1 LHNSIKSERNL
12 VSQNARTRGYEVDAL
27 RLGCGWSCEDLSRP
41 LVLVESCFGHAHPG
55 SIHLESVTQKAY
67 EGLLQAGARPAKYF
81 CSDVCD
87 GITQGTDAMRLSLAS
102 REVIAHAAELHGKS
116 AHADGALFV
125 SSCDK
130 AVPGH
135 LIAAARL
142 DLPTIFV
149 PGGVMSHGAS
159 FRTLESVVDAQ
170 RRLDEGR
177 IEKVARD
184 AVFRDACP
192 TAGACAFMGTA
203 CTMQIMAEA
212 LGLALPGS
220 ALCPAWSLEL
230 LRFANRSGSV
240 LAAQIKRDVRFSDI
254 VSKASI
260 TNALTVL
267 AAVGGSTNA
276 LLHLA
281 ALAASM
287 KLEFSL
293 KEADAI
299 FARTPLLCDIRPVGR
314 HPSDLFWQAGGL
326 PKVIANLADTIN
338 ADTMTV
344 TGKTLAQS
352 AEDYL
357 QGRPAELWAGYL
369 SRFGL
374 TPESIIRPADSPVG
388 ASAPIAILFGNLA
401 PSGAVVKRT
410 ASDDAPRVFSARVF
424 DDQESALGAIVSG
437 RIQAGDAL
445 VIRYEGPR
453 ATGMPEQFY
462 ATELLAIDEEV
473 GNQVAVLTDGRFSG
487 ATRGLCVGH
496 ISPEAATDGPIAL
509 LEDGDRIAVDIKKRR
524 LDLVGDKAGMVSER
538 EALSLL
544 ERRLA
549 SFKKPPA
556 KRHTGL
562 LAIYTALASPA
573 ERGCLMEPP
582 EY

>member
-1 LHNSIKSERNL
+1 LPNRLE
-12 VSQNARTRGYEVDAL
+12 NARDAISQKARAKGYEVDAL
-27 RLGCGWSCEDLSRP
+27 RLGCGWSQEDLSRP
-41 LVLVESCFGHAHPG
+41 LALVESCYGHSHPG
-55 SIHLESVTQKAY
+55 SIHLDSVTQKAY

-102 REVIAHAAELHGKS
+102 REVIAHAAELHGTS

-130 AVPGH
+130 AIPGH

-142 DLPTIFV
+142 NLPTVFAL
-149 PGGVMSHGAS
+149 GGVMSHGAS
-159 FRTLESVVDAQ
+159 FRTLESVVDVK
-170 RRLDEGR
+170 RRLEQGR

-184 AVFRDACP
+184 TLYGAACP

-230 LRFANRSGSV
+230 LRFAGKSGGI
-240 LAAQIKRDVRFSDI
+240 LATQIKQGVRFNDI

-260 TNALTVL
+260 ENALTVL

-281 ALAASM
+281 ALATSM
-287 KLEFSL
+287 GLEFSL

-299 FARTPLLCDIRPVGR
+299 FARTPLLCDIRPSGR

-326 PKVIANLADTIN
+326 PKVIANLGDAIAGDVMTI
-338 ADTMTV
+338 
-344 TGKTLAQS
+344 TGKTLVES
-352 AEDYL
+352 TEDHL
-357 QGRPAELWAGYL
+357 KKRPAELMDGYL
-369 SRFGL
+369 ERFGL
-374 TPESIIRPADSPVG
+374 APESIIRPADNPVSE
-388 ASAPIAILFGNLA
+388 SAPIAILFGNLA
-401 PSGAVVKRT
+401 PNGAVVKRM
-410 ASDDAPRVFSARVF
+410 ASDEGAKVFSVRVF
-424 DDQESALGAIVSG
+424 DDEESALEAQVSG
-437 RIQAGDAL
+437 KIEPGDAV

-462 ATELLAIDEEV
+462 ATELLAIDEKLA
-473 GNQVAVLTDGRFSG
+473 NQVAVLTDGRFSG

-496 ISPEAATDGPIAL
+496 ISPEAADEGPIAL
-509 LEDGDRIAVDIKKRR
+509 LQDGDRISVDIKKRR
-524 LDLVGDKAGMVSER
+524 LDLVGDRAGMMSEK

-544 ERRLA
+544 ERRRVA
-549 SFKKPPA
+549 FKRPPA

-562 LAIYTALASPA
+562 LAIYTALASPI
-573 ERGCLMEPP
+573 EKGCLMAPP
-582 EY
+582 E

>member
-1 LHNSIKSERNL
+1 LPNRPERARDL
-12 VSQNARTRGYEVDAL
+12 RSQKARARGYEVDAL
-27 RLGCGWSCEDLSRP
+27 RLGCGWSHEDLSRP
-41 LVLVESCFGHAHPG
+41 LALVESCYGHSHPG
-55 SIHLESVTQKAY
+55 SIHLDSVTQKAY
-67 EGLLQAGARPAKYF
+67 EGLLQAGIRPAKYF
-81 CSDVCD
+81 CTDVCD
-87 GITQGTDAMRLSLAS
+87 GITQGTHGMRLSLAS
-102 REVIAHAAELHGKS
+102 REVIAHAAELHGRS

-142 DLPTIFV
+142 NLPTVFAL
-149 PGGVMSHGAS
+149 GGVMSHGAS
-159 FRTLESVVDAQ
+159 FRTLESVVDVH
-170 RRLDEGR
+170 RRLGQGR
-177 IEKVARD
+177 VEKAARD
-184 AVFRDACP
+184 ALYEDACP

-230 LRFANRSGSV
+230 LRLAGKSGGI
-240 LAAQIKRDVRFSDI
+240 LAAQMQRDVRFSDI

-281 ALAASM
+281 ALATSM
-287 KLEFSL
+287 GLEFSL

-299 FARTPLLCDIRPVGR
+299 FARTPLLCDIRPAGR

-326 PKVIANLADTIN
+326 PKLIASLGKAISGDVLTI
-338 ADTMTV
+338 
-344 TGKTLAQS
+344 TGKTLVES

-357 QGRPAELWAGYL
+357 KSGRAELMDGYL
-369 SRFGL
+369 KRFGR
-374 TPESIIRPADSPVG
+374 TPESIIRPADNPVRE
-388 ASAPIAILFGNLA
+388 SAPIAILFGDLA
-401 PSGAVVKRT
+401 PNGAVVKRT
-410 ASDDAPRVFSARVF
+410 ASDEGAKVFSARVF
-424 DDQESALGAIVSG
+424 DDEESALKAIVSG
-437 RIQAGDAL
+437 RIEPRDAL

-462 ATELLAIDEEV
+462 ATELLAIDEKLA
-473 GNQVAVLTDGRFSG
+473 NQVAVLTDGRFSG

-496 ISPEAATDGPIAL
+496 ISPEAAAEGPIAL
-509 LEDGDRIAVDIKKRR
+509 LEDGDRISVDVESRR
-524 LDLVGDKAGMVSER
+524 LDLVGDRAGMMSENDS
-538 EALSLL
+538 LLLL
-544 ERRLA
+544 ERRRA
-549 SFKKPPA
+549 SFEKPPA

-562 LAIYTALASPA
+562 LAIYTALASPV
-573 ERGCLMEPP
+573 ENGCLMEPP
-582 EY
+582 E